1 MTDKNITDK
10 KYELPLRVWNT
21 SRMKMMKNNHDL
33 YLKCDVLLLADVFE
47 IFRNGSLKNYV
58 LSPSCYLITPAL
70 SWEAMLNT
78 TKNELELIS
87 DVDVRWSFTFLRDI
101 VKPTLSI

>member
-1 MTDKNITDK
+1 MKTIKN
-10 KYELPLRVWNT
+10 Y
-21 SRMKMMKNNHDL
+21 HDL
-33 YLKCDVLLLADVFE
+33 YFKCDVLLLADLFE

-58 LSPSCYLITPAL
+58 LCASCYLSAPAL

-87 DVDVRWSFTFLRDI
+87 DVDMRWNFLHF
-101 VKPTLSI
+101 